1 MEKINEGKQGAGSR
15 VQGAGCR
22 EQEAGSREQGA
33 GSREQGA
40 GSRGKYLYFPN
51 HQSPVPSHLFSEY
64 MLQKSKNW
72 VNKCQAMQRILKES
86 QRNKLYPQESV
97 SLNI

>member
-1 MEKINEGKQGAGSR
+1 MEKINEGKQGAGCR

-22 EQEAGSREQGA
+22 VQGEVNNPMP
-33 GSREQGA
+33 SHQ
-40 GSRGKYLYFPN
+40 SPVTN

>member
-1 MEKINEGKQGAGSR
+1 GRGQGEIFVFS
-15 VQGAGCR
+15 QS
-22 EQEAGSREQGA
+22 QIT
-33 GSREQGA
+33 
-40 GSRGKYLYFPN
+40 N

>member
-1 MEKINEGKQGAGSR
+1 M
-15 VQGAGCR
+15 QGAGCR
-22 EQEAGSREQGA
+22 
-33 GSREQGA
+33 
-40 GSRGKYLYFPN
+40 GKLITQCPVTSPQSPVTSHQSPVTN